1 MGRGL
6 GQQVLAHA
14 WCWVAIVYLG
24 KGPQEG
30 PREKV
35 GERKL
40 LAGKISTLSPKLD
53 SLEF

>member
-1 MGRGL
+1 MGRGS

-14 WCWVAIVYLG
+14 WCWVAVAYSG
-24 KGPQEG
+24 KGPQG